1 MEGDGSRGARRKGE
15 GWKATKRE
23 KYSRRVSAR
32 ERHGQP
38 KLNEPTRDPKLANFL
53 KTQRRLVLP
62 TAIDDDRRT
71 TDDLLAIRCLLHL
84 RRGRSFSLPSPL
96 FVVPLQRIAANQRK
110 KFNSFGQRVPTIV
123 RDRCDF
129 LHTTLAGPS
138 YRSKIK
144 FRRERI
150 QSTMDGRTFLHVQWK
165 CSICLPFRNNRGNRT
180 LISFGAHFSSF
191 KVEIFNRYSTT
202 DRITY
207 YLEGRSTEN
216 IKYLEARTLRNDETI
231 ALNFR
236 EKSIVGYRGVVSTW
250 IVAEKDRC
258 RRGWGAINER

>member
-129 LHTTLAGPS
+129 FHTTLAGP

-150 QSTMDGRTFLHVQWK
+150 PCTMDGRSFLHVQWK
-165 CSICLPFRNNRGNRT
+165 CPICLPFRNNRGNRT
-180 LISFGAHFSSF
+180 LISF
-191 KVEIFNRYSTT
+191 
-202 DRITY
+202 
-207 YLEGRSTEN
+207 
-216 IKYLEARTLRNDETI
+216 
-231 ALNFR
+231 
-236 EKSIVGYRGVVSTW
+236 
-250 IVAEKDRC
+250 
-258 RRGWGAINER
+258 